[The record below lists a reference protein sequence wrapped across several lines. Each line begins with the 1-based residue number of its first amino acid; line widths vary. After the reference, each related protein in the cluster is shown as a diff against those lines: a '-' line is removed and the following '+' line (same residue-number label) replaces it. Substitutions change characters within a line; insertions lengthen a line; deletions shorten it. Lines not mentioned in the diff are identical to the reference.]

1 MAADLTSARFPG
13 KLDPTWT
20 SRLSEQPRALCTAR
34 RTRRTAHRPRVS
46 LLSSVRS
53 PKWAKPQRNSVTAV
67 RASPRRNAP
76 LEGFVF
82 ASPAPAKKYPE
93 DVRCRP
99 PPRPRRAKRPARSSL
114 PTRVSRVSTVTA
126 RTAARARDE
135 RSPASTGNPVRS
147 VSRPSSTPFLSRR
160 VGSRSDYDGSLH
172 DRHLVSS
179 KLRHLVDS
187 TPARRLAHPSLPSS
201 VPFRQTSRRPDG
213 ASPCTKMTS
222 PIAPARRARAWTSPP
237 PAAAPSTSATR
248 PRESPSTSPSGT
260 RWPIRPFAEASVIP
274 ARLGRRGRAV
284 PRARTNTST
293 RNECVNTSTDLRTY
307 DPPRPARRGIFQP
320 SVLLSLIR
328 EMSLHRPRA
337 SLSKSLTFASPWRAP
352 RRAHRARRVSDS
364 YYIFVRHSPLVS
376 RSIRGA

>member
-1 MAADLTSARFPG
+1 MDVTSLGTTSRTLHSATHAPNS
-13 KLDPTWT
+13 PPT
-20 SRLSEQPRALCTAR
+20 SRLSPLFRTLSEMGQAATKLGHGGACVATSKRAPRGIRFCLPRSREKISRRCSLSSSTSPATREATGALVAPHARLASLDRDRAHRRSRAR
-34 RTRRTAHRPRVS
+34 RTLTRLDREPGSVGV
-46 LLSSVRS
+46 SSVVHAFFIPACRI
-53 PKWAKPQRNSVTAV
+53 PIRH
-67 RASPRRNAP
+67 RRQSAIP
-76 LEGFVF
+76 
-82 ASPAPAKKYPE
+82 
-93 DVRCRP
+93 
-99 PPRPRRAKRPARSSL
+99 
-114 PTRVSRVSTVTA
+114 
-126 RTAARARDE
+126 
-135 RSPASTGNPVRS
+135 
-147 VSRPSSTPFLSRR
+147 
-160 VGSRSDYDGSLH
+160 
-172 DRHLVSS
+172 SS
-179 KLRHLVDS
+179 KLMHLVDS
-187 TPARRLAHPSLPSS
+187 TTARRLAHPSLPSS

-213 ASPCTKMTS
+213 ASPCTKTTS

-293 RNECVNTSTDLRTY
+293 RNECVNTSRDLRTY

-328 EMSLHRPRA
+328 ETSLHRPRA

-376 RSIRGA
+376 RSLRGA